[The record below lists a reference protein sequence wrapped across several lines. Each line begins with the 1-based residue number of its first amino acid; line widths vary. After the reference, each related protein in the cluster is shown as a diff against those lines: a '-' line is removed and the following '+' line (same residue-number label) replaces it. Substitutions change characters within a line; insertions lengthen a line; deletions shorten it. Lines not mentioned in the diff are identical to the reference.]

1 MSVQQFA
8 IIESTLREGEQFAN
22 AFFTQQQKGEIAKRL
37 DNFGVEYLEL
47 TSPAAY
53 PQSRKDIEFICGLG
67 LKAKIL
73 THTRC
78 HMDDARMAIETG
90 VDGIDIL
97 FGTSSILREFS
108 HGKDIQAIVE
118 SAQDVI
124 RYIQSFG
131 LEVRFSSEDSFRSE
145 LVDLLT
151 VYRAVDALGVDRV
164 GIADTVGVAH
174 PREVYELVSVLRSMV
189 NCDIEFHGHNDTGCA
204 IANSYCALEAG
215 ATHVD
220 TSVLGIG
227 ERNGITPLG
236 GLIARL
242 YAEDPALVNNKY
254 DLPLL
259 VEIDSYVADVVEVSV
274 PFSNYITG
282 ATAFTHKA
290 GIHAKAMINSPK
302 TYEILDPKD
311 FGLQRYIDITNRL
324 AGWNGIKERASQL
337 NLQLSEDE
345 IKAVTKRVKDLSYQ
359 MKVSLEDVDQ
369 LLKDAAHLGR
379 KSLAA

>member
-1 MSVQQFA
+1 
-8 IIESTLREGEQFAN
+8 
-22 AFFTQQQKGEIAKRL
+22 
-37 DNFGVEYLEL
+37 
-47 TSPAAY
+47 
-53 PQSRKDIEFICGLG
+53 
-67 LKAKIL
+67 
-73 THTRC
+73 
-78 HMDDARMAIETG
+78 
-90 VDGIDIL
+90 
-97 FGTSSILREFS
+97 
-108 HGKDIQAIVE
+108 
-118 SAQDVI
+118 
-124 RYIQSFG
+124 
-131 LEVRFSSEDSFRSE
+131 
-145 LVDLLT
+145 VDLLT

-164 GIADTVGVAH
+164 GIADTVGVAR

-189 NCDIEFHGHNDTGCA
+189 DCDIEFHGHNDTGCA
-204 IANSYCALEAG
+204 VANSYCALEAG

-236 GLIARL
+236 GLVARL
-242 YAEDPALVNNKY
+242 YAEDPALVKDKY

-259 VEIDSYVADVVEVSV
+259 VEIDSYVADVVEISV

-345 IKAVTKRVKDLSYQ
+345 IKAVTTRIKDLSYQ

-369 LLKDAAHLGR
+369 LLKDAANLGR